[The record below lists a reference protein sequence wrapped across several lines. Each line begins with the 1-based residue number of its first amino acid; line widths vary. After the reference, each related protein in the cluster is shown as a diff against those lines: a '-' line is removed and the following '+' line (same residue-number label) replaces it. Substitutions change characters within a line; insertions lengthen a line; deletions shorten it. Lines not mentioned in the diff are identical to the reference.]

1 MMRPPSDDDTGSDP
15 AVYARKVLTEC
26 GLGEPPICEKTIVKH
41 LGLEL
46 KEFPLGQTSGEGA
59 WPEIPQ
65 HICGLLRHRRGQRAC
80 IWVRGDMS
88 RERRRMTIFHECGH
102 AILPW
107 HQELDYMC
115 AASDLRSNAQKES
128 EREAY
133 ACGCELMMPAEM
145 FRQDALPK
153 LPSIRVITQL
163 SDRYIASLEAT
174 AIRYATIDP
183 YPCAVL
189 MAEDSGLLS
198 KYSSHLRVRYSVES
212 RRFPE
217 SIRPGTR
224 ISKDNQVFG
233 ALASRPFAKG
243 QIRASAFGSSSRV
256 TYRAE
261 CLRLGNTGLV
271 FILLWVL

>member
-1 MMRPPSDDDTGSDP
+1 MVLRANENIWRDP
-15 AVYARKVLTEC
+15 IHYARKVLSGC
-26 GLGEPPICEKTIVKH
+26 GFSAPPICEMTVAEY
-41 LGLEL
+41 LGLGIKYFWRSDIPE
-46 KEFPLGQTSGEGA
+46 GEA
-59 WPEIPQ
+59 RPEIADN
-65 HICGLLRHRRGQRAC
+65 ILAWLQRKPNGKSR
-80 IWVRGDMS
+80 IWVRGDIS